1 MMYILDSKTNR
12 IKKGEYQMAVLF
24 KQGGSVVV
32 SIPPSILES
41 MDLKV
46 KDSVSVVIRDNKIV
60 IEKVQNDQTR
70 D

>member
-1 MMYILDSKTNR
+1 
-12 IKKGEYQMAVLF
+12 MAILF

-41 MDLKV
+41 MDLKA
-46 KDSVSVVIRDNKIV
+46 KDSVSVVMRDNEIV
-60 IEKVQNDQTR
+60 IKKVQNDQAR